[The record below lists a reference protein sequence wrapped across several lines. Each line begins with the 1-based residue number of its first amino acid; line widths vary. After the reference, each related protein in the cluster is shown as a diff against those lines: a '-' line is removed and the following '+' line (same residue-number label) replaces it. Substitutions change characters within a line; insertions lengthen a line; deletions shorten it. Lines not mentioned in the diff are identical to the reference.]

1 MITHISIR
9 DFAIIENTEIDFGP
23 GLSVITGET
32 GSGKSIVIT
41 AVSLAL
47 GSRADSAYVRHGCE
61 KSVIELCGVAD
72 GQAFPGAGGSGASPE
87 DGPEP
92 EEFVIRREI
101 NASGRSVCRING
113 RMVTLAELS
122 EACRRIADIHGQYD
136 NQSLLD
142 RASHIALLDRFGHE
156 TISPLKSEYEK
167 AYAQYMSARSEYEKL
182 ISMEKENA
190 RKLDFDRYELREIDA
205 AELKPGEDAEL
216 AERLSLMKNG
226 EKIYKG
232 AGEAYNYIE
241 SENGAY
247 SALGNAANSLESI
260 SDYSEQIRKL
270 LEQLN
275 DACYTVEDVASSLRE
290 LCESLD
296 FSEEELDS
304 MNERASLIDSLK
316 KKYGSSI
323 EEILAYRDK
332 IADELNKIENFDSEK
347 QRLLESANAARAALE
362 ARGAALTAARHEAA
376 GLLASRILSELRDL
390 NFGESQIEIR
400 VSPLD
405 QPREDGFD
413 DVEILIST
421 NVGEPLKPL
430 ALTSSG
436 GEISRIMLAIKNIT
450 AAYDRIP
457 TLIFDEIDQGISG
470 RTAAV
475 VGRKLR
481 EISKTHQVI
490 SITHLPQIAS
500 MADTNYRIYKE
511 TKDGRTF
518 THVAK
523 LSEEERVREIARL
536 LGGEKITDA
545 ALANAKE
552 LIDAAKQ
559 GR

>member
-61 KSVIELCGVAD
+61 KSVIELCGEVD
-72 GQAFPGAGGSGASPE
+72 RQSG
-87 DGPEP
+87 EP

-101 NASGRSVCRING
+101 NASGRSVCRLNG

-142 RASHIALLDRFGHE
+142 SANHISLLDRFGHE
-156 TISPLKSEYEK
+156 TISPLKQKYEEAYALYTQAKSEYENLL
-167 AYAQYMSARSEYEKL
+167 SL
-182 ISMEKENA
+182 EKENK

-205 AELKPGEDAEL
+205 AELKEDEDAAL
-216 AERLSLMKNG
+216 ADRLSLMKNG
-226 EKIYKG
+226 ERIYKG
-232 AGEAYNYIE
+232 ASEAYNYIE

-247 SALGNAANSLESI
+247 SALGNAANALEDI
-260 SDYSEQIRKL
+260 SEYSDQIKKL

-275 DACYTVEDVASSLRE
+275 DAYYTAQDVASSLRE
-290 LCESLD
+290 LCESLN

-304 MNERASLIDSLK
+304 LNERASLIDDLK
-316 KKYGSSI
+316 KKYGSTI
-323 EEILAYRDK
+323 EEILAYRDRV
-332 IADELNKIENFDSEK
+332 ADELNKIENYDSEK
-347 QRLLESANAARAALE
+347 QRLLEAVDAARAALTE
-362 ARGAALTAARHEAA
+362 RGSALTAARHDAA
-376 GLLASRILSELRDL
+376 ELLASRILSELRDL

-400 VSPLD
+400 VSPLEK
-405 QPREDGFD
+405 PREDGFD

-450 AAYDRIP
+450 AAYDKIP

-470 RTAAV
+470 KTAAV

-481 EISKTHQVI
+481 EIAKTHQVI

-511 TKDGRTF
+511 TDGGRTF

-536 LGGEKITDA
+536 LGGEEITDA
-545 ALANAKE
+545 ALANARE
-552 LIDAAKQ
+552 LISA
-559 GR
+559 GRENAQQ

>member
-9 DFAIIENTEIDFGP
+9 DFAIIENTEIDFGH

-61 KSVIELCGVAD
+61 KSVIELCGEVD
-72 GQAFPGAGGSGASPE
+72 RQSG
-87 DGPEP
+87 EP

-101 NASGRSVCRING
+101 NASGRSVCRLNG

-142 RASHIALLDRFGHE
+142 SANHISLLDRFGHE
-156 TISPLKSEYEK
+156 TISPLKQKYEEAYALYTQAKSEYENLL
-167 AYAQYMSARSEYEKL
+167 SL
-182 ISMEKENA
+182 EKENK

-205 AELKPGEDAEL
+205 AELKEGEDAAL
-216 AERLSLMKNG
+216 ADRLSLMKNG
-226 EKIYKG
+226 ERIYKG
-232 AGEAYNYIE
+232 ASEAYNYIE

-247 SALGNAANSLESI
+247 SALGNAANALEDI
-260 SDYSEQIRKL
+260 SEYSDQIKKL

-275 DACYTVEDVASSLRE
+275 DAYYTAQDVASSLRE
-290 LCESLD
+290 LCESLN

-304 MNERASLIDSLK
+304 LNERASLIDDLK

-323 EEILAYRDK
+323 EEILAYRDRV
-332 IADELNKIENFDSEK
+332 ADELNKIENYDSEK
-347 QRLLESANAARAALE
+347 QRLLEAVDAARAALTE
-362 ARGAALTAARHEAA
+362 RGSALTAARHDAA
-376 GLLASRILSELRDL
+376 ELLASRILSELRDL

-400 VSPLD
+400 VAPLEK
-405 QPREDGFD
+405 PREDGFD

-450 AAYDRIP
+450 AAYDKIP

-470 RTAAV
+470 KTAAV

-481 EISKTHQVI
+481 EIAKTHQVI

-511 TKDGRTF
+511 TDGGRTF

-536 LGGEKITDA
+536 LGGEEITDA
-545 ALANAKE
+545 ALANARE
-552 LIDAAKQ
+552 LISA
-559 GR
+559 GRENAQQ